1 MDLGIRGK
9 VALVTGA
16 SSGIGR
22 AVALALAA
30 EGVKLAVA
38 ARRYDETEAVAAAA
52 REAGASDARAF
63 HVDLA
68 HAEEGEKLVDDV
80 SAAFGPVEILV
91 VNAGGPKAGRF
102 AGMSPQSWDEA
113 YRLVMKSKI
122 CLIEAVLTDMRAK
135 KWGRIVSLES
145 ASVKQPM
152 PNMVL
157 SNAFRVGMVGALKTL
172 AGEVAADG
180 VTVNVI
186 ATGKVETDRF
196 RSLYGKDANAL
207 AEIAK
212 SVPVGRVASPE
223 EYAPM
228 VAFLCGVPASYVT
241 GQTIAIDGGATQ
253 SLL

>member
-30 EGVKLAVA
+30 EGVRLAVA
-38 ARRYDETEAVAAAA
+38 ARRYDETERVATAALA
-52 REAGASDARAF
+52 AGAEDARAF

-68 HAEEGEKLVDDV
+68 HPEEGERLVDEV
-80 SAAFGPVEILV
+80 SAAFGHVEILV

-102 AGMSPQSWDEA
+102 VGMSSQAWDEA

-122 CLIEAVLTDMRAK
+122 GLIEAVLGEMRAK
-135 KWGRIVSLES
+135 KFGRIVSLES

-152 PNMVL
+152 QNMVL

-172 AGEVAADG
+172 AGEVAGDG
-180 VTVNVI
+180 VTVNAI

-196 RSLYGKDANAL
+196 RSIYGNDASAM

-212 SVPVGRVASPE
+212 SVPVGHVATPE
-223 EYAPM
+223 EYAPL

>member
-1 MDLGIRGK
+1 MDLGIRDK

-30 EGVKLAVA
+30 EGVRLAVA
-38 ARRYDETEAVAAAA
+38 ARRRGETDDVAGQA
-52 REAGASDARAF
+52 RALGATDARGF

-68 HAEEGEKLVDDV
+68 REGEGERLVAEVTAVYGAVD
-80 SAAFGPVEILV
+80 ILV
-91 VNAGGPKAGRF
+91 VNAGGPKAGTF
-102 AGMSPQSWDEA
+102 VGMAPQAWDEA
-113 YRLVMKSKI
+113 YRLVLKSKI
-122 CLIEAVLTDMRAK
+122 GMIQAALPLMRERRF
-135 KWGRIVSLES
+135 GRIVSLES
-145 ASVKQPM
+145 TSVKQPL

-157 SNAFRVGMVGALKTL
+157 SNSFRVAMIAALKTL
-172 AGEVAADG
+172 ASEVAADG
-180 VTVNVI
+180 VTVNAI

-196 RSLYGKDANAL
+196 RSLYGNDANRF

-212 SVPVGRVASPE
+212 SVPVGHVASPE
-223 EYAPM
+223 EYAPL

-241 GQTIAIDGGATQ
+241 GQTIAIDGGATA

>member
-1 MDLGIRGK
+1 VDLGIRNK

-30 EGVKLAVA
+30 EGVRLAVA
-38 ARRYDETEAVAAAA
+38 ARRRDETEAVAAAA
-52 REAGASDARAF
+52 LAAGAADARAF

-68 HAEEGEKLVDDV
+68 HADEGERLVADV
-80 SAAFGPVEILV
+80 SAAFGSVEILV

-102 AGMSPQSWDEA
+102 LGMTPQSWDEA
-113 YRLVMKSKI
+113 YRLVMKAKI
-122 CLIEAVLTDMRAK
+122 CLIEAVLDDMRAK
-135 KWGRIVSLES
+135 KFGRIVSLES

-207 AEIAK
+207 AAIAK

-223 EYAPM
+223 EYAPL